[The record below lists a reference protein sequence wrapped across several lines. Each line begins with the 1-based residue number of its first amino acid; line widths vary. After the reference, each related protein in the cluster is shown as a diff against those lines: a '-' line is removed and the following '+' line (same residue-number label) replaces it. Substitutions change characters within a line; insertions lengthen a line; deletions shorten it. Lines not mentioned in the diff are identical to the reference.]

1 MGTYTYTG
9 TAAADLIQ
17 LATFSSQPSN
27 NSIYNIDGGA
37 GIDTLA
43 LNNTGYAKANTKFL
57 STKFTIA
64 PVNASGV
71 IVVSGASSGGT
82 LLTFNLTRVEK
93 ITFSD
98 GITVSLAS
106 ADTTAPVF
114 TSAAVNGSSLV
125 MTYTDANNLDATNIP
140 ATTAFTVSGNGN
152 HVVSAVVVDAALKTV
167 TLTLATPVAYGEVVT
182 VAYTDPT
189 SGNDIKAV
197 QDVAG
202 NDAVTLPATA
212 VTNNTPDTTPPLFG
226 SAVVNGATMV
236 LTYTDAN
243 NLDAAHPPPIGAFA
257 VSGGHTVSGVSVDA
271 AAKTVTLTLGTAVVN
286 GEVVT
291 VSYTDP
297 TSGNDANAVQDVVGN
312 DAVSLAAKAVTNNT
326 PDTTAPL
333 FSSASVSGSTLV
345 LTYTDINNLDAAN
358 PPFANAFAVSGGHTV
373 SGVSVDAVAKTV
385 TLTLGTAV
393 VNGEVVTVSYTDPTS
408 GNDINAV
415 QDVAGNDAVS
425 LAARA
430 VTNNTP
436 DTTAPLFSSASVNGS
451 TLVLTYTDINNL
463 DAANPPLANAFAVSG
478 GHTVSGVSVDAVAK
492 TVTLTLGTAVV
503 NGEVVTVSYTD
514 PTSGND
520 ANAVQDVAGNDA
532 VSLAARAVT
541 NITPIP
547 GDTTPPLLSSVEVNG
562 TMMVLTYTDVNNLD
576 NTHPPSTS
584 SFAVSGG
591 HTVSGVSVDA
601 AAKTV
606 TLTLGTAV
614 VNGEVVTVSYTDP
627 TSGNDINAVQD
638 VAGNDAVS
646 LVATAVMNNTPDT
659 TAPLFSAASV
669 NGSSLVMTYT
679 DVNNLD
685 NTHPPSTSSFAV
697 SGGHTV
703 SGVSVD
709 AAAKTV
715 TLTLGTA
722 VVNGEVVTVSYTDPT
737 SGNDANAVQDVS
749 GNDAVTLP
757 ATAVTNN
764 TPDTTAPLFSSAVVN
779 GSTLVLSYTD
789 TNNLDSVHLPPSS
802 AFAVSGGHGVNSV
815 SVDAVA
821 KTVTLT
827 LSTPVANGEVV
838 TVAYTDPTANNDVNA
853 LQDLAGNDAVSL
865 AATAVTNNTL
875 DIIAPLF
882 SSAAVN
888 GSTLVLSYT
897 DANNLDAVNLPPSG
911 AFAVSGGHTVSRVS
925 VDAAA
930 KTVTLTLGTAVI
942 NGEVVTVSYT
952 DPTSGNDANAVQDVA
967 GNDAVSLAA
976 AEVTNNTPDTTAPLF
991 SEASVNGSSLVMTYI
1006 DVNNLDSTHTP
1017 SPSLFTVSGHTVAG
1031 VSVDAAAK
1039 TVTLTLGTAVVNGE
1053 VVTVSYTDPTSGND
1067 ANAVQDFAGND
1078 AASLVSK
1085 AVTNN
1090 TPDTTPPVFASALVN
1105 GSKLVLT
1112 YTDTNN
1118 LDAAHTLAVNAFT
1131 VSGHTVTT
1139 VAVDAS
1145 AKTVTLTLNTSV
1157 THNEVVTVTYTDPL
1171 NNNAIQDLAG
1181 NHAASLTMPVGPDTE
1196 APTVFSFSP
1205 LDNSAGVAV
1214 GSDFVLTFSEPIQKG
1229 TGLIEIHSGTETGAL
1244 VASYDAATSTNLT
1257 ISGTMLT
1264 INPSADLAPGTHYFI
1279 TLADGSIND
1288 YAGNHFAGTTAYDFT
1303 TADPYV
1309 ANGSSGGAGIGVA
1322 IAGVGGLGVL
1332 AWLLF

>member
-373 SGVSVDAVAKTV
+373 SGVSVDAV
-385 TLTLGTAV
+385 
-393 VNGEVVTVSYTDPTS
+393 
-408 GNDINAV
+408 
-415 QDVAGNDAVS
+415 
-425 LAARA
+425 
-430 VTNNTP
+430 
-436 DTTAPLFSSASVNGS
+436 
-451 TLVLTYTDINNL
+451 
-463 DAANPPLANAFAVSG
+463 
-478 GHTVSGVSVDAVAK
+478 
-492 TVTLTLGTAVV
+492 
-503 NGEVVTVSYTD
+503 
-514 PTSGND
+514 
-520 ANAVQDVAGNDA
+520 
-532 VSLAARAVT
+532 
-541 NITPIP
+541 
-547 GDTTPPLLSSVEVNG
+547 
-562 TMMVLTYTDVNNLD
+562 
-576 NTHPPSTS
+576 
-584 SFAVSGG
+584 
-591 HTVSGVSVDA
+591 
-601 AAKTV
+601 AKTV